1 MAGRVLI
8 NLVSRADSKELVE
21 ANIRSKE
28 YHGKWMR
35 NFTDEQG
42 FSAWFEGAVCG
53 PNVGIVA
60 REAESGGVVGVI
72 TISAIMMGFFR
83 SAFL

>member
-1 MAGRVLI
+1 
-8 NLVSRADSKELVE
+8 
-21 ANIRSKE
+21 
-28 YHGKWMR
+28 MR

-60 REAESGGVVGVI
+60 REAEFGGVVGVI
-72 TISAIMMGFFR
+72 TISAIIMGFLQKRLFGILWNGGSSR
-83 SAFL
+83 QGADD